1 MFRITGEC
9 QSLVMKAL
17 RSVMKSKAVG
27 MCKEKESIPERNAKR
42 KFLLNLMEQVLLVGG
57 ALKQNISI
65 DFLSSRLQQ
74 QTQQFTQFQTL
85 ISDLTAAV

>member
-27 MCKEKESIPERNAKR
+27 MCKKKSIPERNAKR
-42 KFLLNLMEQVLLVGG
+42 KFTEFNGAGTVGG
-57 ALKQNISI
+57 GCIKAKHLNRFFELKV
-65 DFLSSRLQQ
+65 
-74 QTQQFTQFQTL
+74 
-85 ISDLTAAV
+85 TAANSTIHPISNAHQ